1 MRIII
6 SIGIMLALVVGAV
19 TFGVLYVVGQASSP
33 LLVSEPQLYTVEK
46 GSNGYKVV
54 RELRARELLDSP
66 ELATKLW
73 LKFFAAN
80 THVKSGTYRLV
91 PGQSLQEVFGTLSRG
106 EEHYFAVSLVEGLTL
121 KEWLVTLNAQT
132 ELKHDVSL
140 ELVEETIKAESA
152 IGDADSATTTTPWL
166 SEATSAEGLFLADTY
181 FFTANTAASSIL
193 KRAHRAMLDYVDT
206 QWQQRQADLPLNSQ
220 YDALILASII
230 EKETAVSA
238 ERTKIAG
245 VFVNRLRK
253 NMRLQTDPT
262 VIYGIGDAYDGNIT
276 RKHLRTPTPYNT
288 YTIKGLPPTPIA
300 MAGKE
305 AIWAA
310 LNPMET
316 DALYFVARGD
326 GSHEFSSSLAAHNA
340 AVRKYQLNR
349 K

>member
-1 MRIII
+1 MRIVI
-6 SIGIMLALVVGAV
+6 SIGIMLALIVGAI
-19 TFGVLYVVGQASSP
+19 TFGILYVNGQASSP
-33 LLVSEPQLYTVEK
+33 MSISQPQLYTVEK

-54 RELRARELLDSP
+54 RELRARELIDSP

-80 THVKSGTYRLV
+80 THVKSGTYRLT
-91 PGQSLQEVFGTLSRG
+91 PGLSLREVFGILSRG

-121 KEWLVTLNAQT
+121 KEWLVTLKAKT
-132 ELKHDVSL
+132 ELINDVSL
-140 ELVEETIKAESA
+140 DQVEETINITSSVNEEKA
-152 IGDADSATTTTPWL
+152 PMLWL
-166 SEATSAEGLFLADTY
+166 NEASSAEGLFLADTY
-181 FFTANTAASSIL
+181 FFTANTATSSIL
-193 KRAHRAMLDYVDT
+193 TRAHKAMLDYVET
-206 QWQQRQADLPLNSQ
+206 QWQQRQEDLPLNSP

-262 VIYGIGDAYDGNIT
+262 VIYGIGDTYDGNIT

>member
-1 MRIII
+1 MRIVI
-6 SIGIMLALVVGAV
+6 SIGIMLALVVGAI
-19 TFGVLYVVGQASSP
+19 TFGVLYVNGQASSP
-33 LLVSEPQLYTVEK
+33 LSIPQPQLYTVEK

-54 RELRARELLDSP
+54 RDLRARELIDSP

-80 THVKSGTYRLV
+80 THVKSGTYRLT
-91 PGQSLQEVFGTLSRG
+91 PGLSLREVFGILSRG

-121 KEWLVTLNAQT
+121 KEWLVTLKAQT
-132 ELKHDVSL
+132 ELINDVSL
-140 ELVEETIKAESA
+140 DQVEETINITSSVNEEKA
-152 IGDADSATTTTPWL
+152 PMLWL
-166 SEATSAEGLFLADTY
+166 NEASSAEGLFLADTY

-193 KRAHRAMLDYVDT
+193 KRAHKAMLDYVET
-206 QWQQRQADLPLNSQ
+206 QWQQRQEDLPLNSP

-262 VIYGIGDAYDGNIT
+262 VIYGIGDTYDGNIT

-300 MAGKE
+300 MAGKD

>member
-1 MRIII
+1 MRIVI
-6 SIGIMLALVVGAV
+6 SIGIMLALVVGAI
-19 TFGVLYVVGQASSP
+19 TFGVLYVNGQASSP
-33 LLVSEPQLYTVEK
+33 LSISQPQLYTVEK

-54 RELRARELLDSP
+54 RELRARELIDSP

-80 THVKSGTYRLV
+80 THVKSGTYRLT
-91 PGQSLQEVFGTLSRG
+91 PGLSLREVFGILSRG

-121 KEWLVTLNAQT
+121 KEWLVTLKAKT
-132 ELKHDVSL
+132 ELINDVSL
-140 ELVEETIKAESA
+140 DQVEETIK
-152 IGDADSATTTTPWL
+152 TTSSVNEEKAPMLWL
-166 SEATSAEGLFLADTY
+166 NEASSAEGLFLADTY

-193 KRAHRAMLDYVDT
+193 KRAHKAMLDYVET
-206 QWQQRQADLPLNSQ
+206 QWQQRQPDLPLNSP

-230 EKETAVSA
+230 EKETAVSE

-262 VIYGIGDAYDGNIT
+262 VIYGIGDTYDGNIT

>member
-1 MRIII
+1 MRIVI
-6 SIGIMLALVVGAV
+6 SIGIMLALVVGAI
-19 TFGVLYVVGQASSP
+19 TFGVLYVNGQASSP
-33 LLVSEPQLYTVEK
+33 LSISQPQLYTVEK

-54 RELRARELLDSP
+54 RELRARELIDSP

-80 THVKSGTYRLV
+80 THVKSGTYRLT
-91 PGQSLQEVFGTLSRG
+91 PGLSLREVFGVLSRG

-121 KEWLVTLNAQT
+121 KEWLVTLKAKT
-132 ELKHDVSL
+132 ELINDVSL
-140 ELVEETIKAESA
+140 DQVKEIINITSSANEEKA
-152 IGDADSATTTTPWL
+152 PMLWL
-166 SEATSAEGLFLADTY
+166 NEASSAEGLFLADTY

-193 KRAHRAMLDYVDT
+193 KRAHKAMLDYVET
-206 QWQQRQADLPLNSQ
+206 QWQQRQADLPLNSP

-230 EKETAVSA
+230 EKETAVSE

-262 VIYGIGDAYDGNIT
+262 VIYGIGDTYDGNIT

>member
-1 MRIII
+1 MRIVI
-6 SIGIMLALVVGAV
+6 SIGIMLALVVGAI
-19 TFGVLYVVGQASSP
+19 TFGVLYVNGQASSP
-33 LLVSEPQLYTVEK
+33 LSISQPQLYTVEK

-54 RELRARELLDSP
+54 RELRARELIDSP

-80 THVKSGTYRLV
+80 THVKSGTYRLT
-91 PGQSLQEVFGTLSRG
+91 PGLSLREVFGVLSRG

-121 KEWLVTLNAQT
+121 KEWLVTLKAKT
-132 ELKHDVSL
+132 ELINDVSL
-140 ELVEETIKAESA
+140 DQVEETINITSSVNEEKA
-152 IGDADSATTTTPWL
+152 PMLWL
-166 SEATSAEGLFLADTY
+166 NEASSAEGLFLADTY

-193 KRAHRAMLDYVDT
+193 KRAHKAMLDYVET
-206 QWQQRQADLPLNSQ
+206 QWQQRQPDLPLNSP

-230 EKETAVSA
+230 EKETAVSE

-262 VIYGIGDAYDGNIT
+262 VIYGIGDTYDGNIT

>member
-1 MRIII
+1 MRIVI
-6 SIGIMLALVVGAV
+6 SIGIMLALVVGAI
-19 TFGVLYVVGQASSP
+19 TFGVLYVNGQASSP
-33 LLVSEPQLYTVEK
+33 LSISQPQLYTVEK

-54 RELRARELLDSP
+54 RELRARELIDSP

-80 THVKSGTYRLV
+80 THVKSGTYRLT
-91 PGQSLQEVFGTLSRG
+91 PGLSLREVFGILSRG

-121 KEWLVTLNAQT
+121 KEWLVTLKAKT
-132 ELKHDVSL
+132 ELINDVSL
-140 ELVEETIKAESA
+140 DQVEETINTTSSVNEEKA
-152 IGDADSATTTTPWL
+152 PMLWL
-166 SEATSAEGLFLADTY
+166 NEASSAEGLFLADTY

-193 KRAHRAMLDYVDT
+193 KRAHKAMLDYVET
-206 QWQQRQADLPLNSQ
+206 QWQQRQPDLPLNSP

-230 EKETAVSA
+230 EKETAVSE

-262 VIYGIGDAYDGNIT
+262 VIYGIGDTYDGNIT

>member
-1 MRIII
+1 MRIVI
-6 SIGIMLALVVGAV
+6 SIGIMLALVVGAI
-19 TFGVLYVVGQASSP
+19 TFGVLYVNGQASSP
-33 LLVSEPQLYTVEK
+33 MSISQPQLYTVEK

-54 RELRARELLDSP
+54 RDLRARELIDSP

-80 THVKSGTYRLV
+80 THVKSGTYRLT
-91 PGQSLQEVFGTLSRG
+91 PGLSLREVFGILSRG

-121 KEWLVTLNAQT
+121 KEWLVTLKAKT
-132 ELKHDVSL
+132 ELINDVSL
-140 ELVEETIKAESA
+140 DQVEETINITSSVNEEKA
-152 IGDADSATTTTPWL
+152 PMLWL
-166 SEATSAEGLFLADTY
+166 NEASSAEGLFLADTY

-193 KRAHRAMLDYVDT
+193 KRAHKAMLDYVET
-206 QWQQRQADLPLNSQ
+206 QWQQRQEDLPLNSP

-262 VIYGIGDAYDGNIT
+262 VIYGIGDTYDGNIT

-300 MAGKE
+300 MAGKD

>member
-1 MRIII
+1 MRIVI
-6 SIGIMLALVVGAV
+6 SIGIMLALVVGAI
-19 TFGVLYVVGQASSP
+19 TFGVLYVNGQASSP
-33 LLVSEPQLYTVEK
+33 LSISQPQLYTVEK

-54 RELRARELLDSP
+54 RELRARELIDSP

-80 THVKSGTYRLV
+80 THVKSGTYRLT
-91 PGQSLQEVFGTLSRG
+91 PGLSLREVFGILSRG

-121 KEWLVTLNAQT
+121 KEWLVTLKAKT
-132 ELKHDVSL
+132 ELINDVSL
-140 ELVEETIKAESA
+140 DQVEEIINITSSANEEKA
-152 IGDADSATTTTPWL
+152 PMLWL
-166 SEATSAEGLFLADTY
+166 NEASSAEGLFLADTY

-193 KRAHRAMLDYVDT
+193 KRAHKAMLDYVET
-206 QWQQRQADLPLNSQ
+206 QWQQRQADLPLNSP

-230 EKETAVSA
+230 EKETAVSE

-262 VIYGIGDAYDGNIT
+262 VIYGIGDTYDGNIT

>member
-1 MRIII
+1 M
-6 SIGIMLALVVGAV
+6 AQV
-19 TFGVLYVVGQASSP
+19 
-33 LLVSEPQLYTVEK
+33 
-46 GSNGYKVV
+46 
-54 RELRARELLDSP
+54 
-66 ELATKLW
+66 
-73 LKFFAAN
+73 FFAAN
-80 THVKSGTYRLV
+80 THVKSGTYRLT
-91 PGQSLQEVFGTLSRG
+91 PGLSLREVFGILSRG

-121 KEWLVTLNAQT
+121 KEWLVTLKAKT
-132 ELKHDVSL
+132 ELINDVSL
-140 ELVEETIKAESA
+140 DQVEETINITSSVNEEKA
-152 IGDADSATTTTPWL
+152 PMLWL
-166 SEATSAEGLFLADTY
+166 NEASSAEGLFLADTY

-193 KRAHRAMLDYVDT
+193 KRAHKAMLDYVET
-206 QWQQRQADLPLNSQ
+206 QWQQRQEDLPLNSP

-262 VIYGIGDAYDGNIT
+262 VIYGIGDTYDGNIT

-300 MAGKE
+300 MAGKD

>member
-1 MRIII
+1 
-6 SIGIMLALVVGAV
+6 MLALIVGAI
-19 TFGVLYVVGQASSP
+19 TFGILYVNGQASSP
-33 LLVSEPQLYTVEK
+33 LSIPQPQLYTVEK

-54 RELRARELLDSP
+54 RDLRARELIDSP

-80 THVKSGTYRLV
+80 THVKSGTYRLT
-91 PGQSLQEVFGTLSRG
+91 PGLSLREVFGILSRG

-121 KEWLVTLNAQT
+121 KEWLVTLKAKT
-132 ELKHDVSL
+132 ELINDVSL
-140 ELVEETIKAESA
+140 DQVEETINITSSVNEEKA
-152 IGDADSATTTTPWL
+152 PMLWL
-166 SEATSAEGLFLADTY
+166 NEASSAEGLFLADTY

-193 KRAHRAMLDYVDT
+193 KRAHKAMLDYVET
-206 QWQQRQADLPLNSQ
+206 QWQQRQEDLPLNSP

-262 VIYGIGDAYDGNIT
+262 VIYGIGDTYDGNIT

-300 MAGKE
+300 MAGKD

>member
-1 MRIII
+1 MRIVI
-6 SIGIMLALVVGAV
+6 SIGIMLALVVGAI
-19 TFGVLYVVGQASSP
+19 TFGVLYVNGQASSP
-33 LLVSEPQLYTVEK
+33 LSISQPQLYTVEK

-54 RELRARELLDSP
+54 RELRARELIDSP

-80 THVKSGTYRLV
+80 THVKSGTYRLT
-91 PGQSLQEVFGTLSRG
+91 PGLSLREVFGVLSRG

-121 KEWLVTLNAQT
+121 KEWLVTLKAKT
-132 ELKHDVSL
+132 ELINDVSL
-140 ELVEETIKAESA
+140 DQVEETINTTSSVNEEKA
-152 IGDADSATTTTPWL
+152 PMLWL
-166 SEATSAEGLFLADTY
+166 NEASSAEGLFLADTY

-193 KRAHRAMLDYVDT
+193 KRAHKAMLDYVET
-206 QWQQRQADLPLNSQ
+206 QWQQRQADLPLNSP

-230 EKETAVSA
+230 EKETAVSE

-262 VIYGIGDAYDGNIT
+262 VIYGIGDTYDGNIT